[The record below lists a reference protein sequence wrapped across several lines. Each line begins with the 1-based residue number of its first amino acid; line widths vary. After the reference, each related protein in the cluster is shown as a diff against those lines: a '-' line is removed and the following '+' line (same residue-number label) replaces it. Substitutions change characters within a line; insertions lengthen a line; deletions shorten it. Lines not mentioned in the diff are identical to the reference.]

1 MKHPWLEE
9 EYSSAIAVVG
19 MAGRFCKAPDLEA
32 FWHNLCSGFEA
43 ARRLSTSELEESG
56 CSRAYASH
64 PAFVPV
70 CAQMEDVDRFD
81 APFFGLSTGEARD
94 MDPQLRLML
103 ETSWHALEHA
113 GYAPDRLE
121 NGSVRVGVFAGAAP
135 SSYWLCNVGPNAF
148 NNTGTAF
155 HKAAIVNGQ
164 DFLSTWISY
173 KFGFTGPSLNIQTAC
188 STGLV
193 LVATACQH
201 LLDFSCDVALAA
213 TASVINPRGWGYVAE
228 SGGILS
234 PDGHCRPFDAAASGT
249 LPGEGAGAVVLKRL
263 EDALRDGDRI
273 EALVRGY
280 GISNDGSRR
289 AGFGAPSAEGQALA
303 LRLAQTMACVESRDI
318 GYVEAHGTGTYLGD
332 PIEMAG
338 LARVFGPRPEP
349 CPIGSL
355 KGNLGHLGNAAG
367 MASLL
372 KVLLMLKNGHI
383 PPTIN
388 FRTLNPALRMDATRF
403 RIACANEAWECAG
416 TRLAGISAFGFGGTN
431 CHLVVEE
438 TPAWARDAA
447 FPGAAPAG
455 ETGAQCARTLG
466 TRAATG
472 PVAEE
477 AARQEEQA
485 GQQGQ
490 QDAVLMFSA
499 PDEKGLARCLT
510 LWGEYLLAHP
520 ELTLGEVAWNLRH
533 GRALFSWRCAL
544 AGHDRLALARRL
556 LERGTRGLPAAS
568 ETMKTLET
576 TETAARGL
584 SCGHARGDCA
594 LVLVF
599 EKGVPE
605 GTVRELVS
613 FLDTSGLV
621 PGLVL
626 VEEEAGEKAAEEAA
640 IAKEGTT
647 PLVRLLAD
655 RLPEGCPIVSGGV
668 GNRSLPGL
676 FQGAEPVLCRVQAA
690 QDTIVLLRG
699 SEANEANEAGG
710 AQERIRG
717 SGPVP
722 EGLAGIFKTTV
733 ELHVAE
739 GSSAEGSPLPLADL
753 AAALFAAGLN
763 PVLER
768 NKARR
773 LALPLY
779 PFARRSYWL
788 PLQREHEGA
797 AKAGDGQ
804 EGGQDEERPEEES
817 PEELV
822 LGIWRAAFELP
833 ELGLDDDFYALGG
846 SSMTA
851 VEILTEVESVFGLR
865 VSMNRFNGIRT
876 ARELLDL
883 LNEMA
888 MADEA

>member
-19 MAGRFCKAPDLEA
+19 MAGRFCKAPDLET

-43 ARRLSTSELEESG
+43 ARRLSKSELEQSG
-56 CSRAYASH
+56 CSRASTSH

-70 CAQMEDVDRFD
+70 CAQMEDVDKFD

-121 NGSVRVGVFAGAAP
+121 NGSVRAGVFAGAAP

-201 LLDFSCDVALAA
+201 LLDFSCDVALAT
-213 TASVINPRGWGYVAE
+213 TASVINPRSWGYVAE

-273 EALVRGY
+273 EALIRGY

-338 LARVFGPRPEP
+338 LARVFGPRSRP
-349 CPIGSL
+349 CPVGSL

-388 FRTLNPALRMDATRF
+388 FRTLNPALRMDAGRF
-403 RIACANEAWECAG
+403 RIACTNEAWESAG

-438 TPAWARDAA
+438 TPSWAKDAARFRTAPARKAQAPGAEDAHRDAV
-447 FPGAAPAG
+447 F
-455 ETGAQCARTLG
+455 
-466 TRAATG
+466 
-472 PVAEE
+472 
-477 AARQEEQA
+477 
-485 GQQGQ
+485 
-490 QDAVLMFSA
+490 MFSA
-499 PDEKGLARCLT
+499 PDEDGLARCLT

-520 ELTLGEVAWNLRH
+520 ELDLREVAWNLRH
-533 GRALFSWRCAL
+533 GRSLCAFRCAL
-544 AGHDRLALARRL
+544 AGHDRMILAQRL
-556 LERGTRGLPAAS
+556 LEQGTRSRQAAA
-568 ETMKTLET
+568 
-576 TETAARGL
+576 ETAGTAGTAGTVAAAQGL
-584 SCGHARGDCA
+584 YCGHAQGAGA
-594 LVLVF
+594 LVLLF

-605 GTVRELVS
+605 EAACELVS
-613 FLDTSGLV
+613 FLDTGRV
-621 PGLVL
+621 APGLVL
-626 VEEEAGEKAAEEAA
+626 TEEEAGQ
-640 IAKEGTT
+640 
-647 PLVRLLAD
+647 PLVRALED
-655 RLPEGCPIVSGGV
+655 RLPKTCPVVSACEGLP
-668 GNRSLPGL
+668 SLPGL
-676 FQGAEPVLCRVQAA
+676 FQGAEPVLCRVKAA
-690 QDTIVLLRG
+690 QETAVRLLAEEYTGTGKGTRL
-699 SEANEANEAGG
+699 
-710 AQERIRG
+710 
-717 SGPVP
+717 P
-722 EGLAGIFKTTV
+722 EGLGDLFGPLRTALV
-733 ELHVAE
+733 LHAKE
-739 GSSAEGSPLPLADL
+739 GAPLPLAEL

-768 NKARR
+768 NQARR

-779 PFARRSYWL
+779 PFARISYWL
-788 PLQREHEGA
+788 PLQQETGCD

-804 EGGQDEERPEEES
+804 AQGGGGNEEERSREES
-817 PEELV
+817 PEDLV

-865 VSMNRFNGIRT
+865 VSMNRFNSLRT
-876 ARELLDL
+876 PRELLDL

-888 MADEA
+888 LAEDA